1 MEFTNKNA
9 LISLISL
16 LFLMPELALSQGKFP
31 YPTNEILTANE
42 VAEQQFYGMRGMHL
56 KNFSSQKKDGKL
68 SLLIKRIPGSS
79 PRVSAF
85 ESFTNYNY
93 QNSNTESKLLIIYRS
108 GMLKGTG
115 VLISTY
121 VGAKRA
127 PNLMIWLPALRK
139 VRRFSSPS
147 QDDVL
152 NGSIFTYGEVFL
164 RRPEHEKHQLLG
176 QQTFGECLNVMTI
189 KKSEQGR
196 RTRSL
201 PKAQCA
207 HEDKVVYQLRSDTL
221 FNDWWYDYRISYI
234 DTSTFAMYR
243 TVYFK
248 DSKRIKT
255 IDIDWDKMD
264 HPDPRVLSPNFIYAK
279 SNVTNIESFLVI
291 PKETIDWNTDIK
303 NKFWSERTLKK
314 IKR

>member
-1 MEFTNKNA
+1 MSKVVKNFSIF
-9 LISLISL
+9 LYL
-16 LFLMPELALSQGKFP
+16 LLPGLALSQPKLP
-31 YPTNEILTANE
+31 YPEDKVLTADE
-42 VAEQQFYGMRGMHL
+42 IAVQQFYGLRGMHL
-56 KNFSSQKKDGKL
+56 KNFSSQKKGKKL
-68 SLLIKRIPGSS
+68 SLLIKRTPGES
-79 PRVSAF
+79 PSVNAF

-93 QNSNTESKLLIIYRS
+93 QDGRTESKLLIIYRS
-108 GMLKGTG
+108 GKLKGAG
-115 VLISTY
+115 ILLSTY
-121 VGAKRA
+121 VDTKRT
-127 PNLMIWLPALRK
+127 PDLMIWLPTLRK

-152 NGSIFTYGEVFL
+152 NGSILTYGEVFL

-176 QQTFGECLNVMTI
+176 QQVFGECLNVMTI
-189 KKSEQGR
+189 KKDEQTR
-196 RTRSL
+196 RTRHL
-201 PKAQCA
+201 PTAQCKPK
-207 HEDKVVYQLRSDTL
+207 DKAVYQLRSDTL
-221 FNDWWYDYRISYI
+221 FDNWWYDYRISYI

-255 IDIDWDKMD
+255 IDIDWNELD